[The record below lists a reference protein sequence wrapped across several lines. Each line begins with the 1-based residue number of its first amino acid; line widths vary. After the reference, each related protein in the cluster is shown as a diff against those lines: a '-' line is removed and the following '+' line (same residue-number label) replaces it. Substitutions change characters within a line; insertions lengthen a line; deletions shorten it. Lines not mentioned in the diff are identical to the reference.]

1 MAKRLVAT
9 LSSKGQVT
17 LPKPVRELLKLG
29 LGDFIRFR
37 PMAGG
42 VLLTKISLDREDFSE
57 EEWQAL
63 ERLAHQRGRRYKTA
77 KAFLR
82 DLERL

>member
-17 LPKPVRELLKLG
+17 LPKPIRELLKLG
-29 LGDFIRFR
+29 LGDFVRFR
-37 PMAGG
+37 PMADG
-42 VLLTKISLDREDFSE
+42 VLLTKIRLEHEDFSE

-63 ERLAHQRGRRYKTA
+63 ERLARQRGRRYKTA
-77 KAFLR
+77 KAFLK

>member
-1 MAKRLVAT
+1 MAKRLVAA

-17 LPKPVRELLKLG
+17 LPKPVRELLRLES
-29 LGDFIRFR
+29 GDYLRFK
-37 PMAGG
+37 PVVGG
-42 VLLTKISLDREDFSE
+42 VLVTKIKLDAEEFTE
-57 EEWQAL
+57 EEWRAL
-63 ERLAHQRGRRYKTA
+63 GRLADQRGRRYKTA